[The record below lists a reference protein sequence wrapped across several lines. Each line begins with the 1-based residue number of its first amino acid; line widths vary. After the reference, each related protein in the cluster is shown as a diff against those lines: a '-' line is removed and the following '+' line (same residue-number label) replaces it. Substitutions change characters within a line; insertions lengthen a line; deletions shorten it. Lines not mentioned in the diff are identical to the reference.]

1 MKVTLLGTG
10 DAIGTPKIGCKCP
23 ACMDA
28 LRGGRSRRM
37 RFSILLESDE
47 EDGRVLVDSSP
58 DLRWQ
63 LLKKDIA
70 SVDGVIWTHA
80 HYDHYAG
87 FGDFH
92 RVQSHVDVYA
102 LKNTMDYILNYLYSC
117 FLTFLRKRCSTI
129 IYYCWHYVS
138 FIKLLILHLTKKYAL
153 GSFQM

>member
-37 RFSILLESDE
+37 RFSVLIESDE

-63 LLKKDIA
+63 LLKKDLS

-87 FGDFH
+87 FAISTSSPRSGMMWLPISPLRSRECSSPSFRSIIRH
-92 RVQSHVDVYA
+92 WRRWG
-102 LKNTMDYILNYLYSC
+102 C
-117 FLTFLRKRCSTI
+117 ELTTARRWLS
-129 IYYCWHYVS
+129 
-138 FIKLLILHLTKKYAL
+138 
-153 GSFQM
+153 